1 MYIPIFAIPLSLFG
15 ACNSELSIND
25 MATEDSYATVDPGPV
40 SLRRLTRT
48 QYDNTIY
55 ALFGSD
61 IVIPTISEADSM
73 KGGFLSVGASTSS
86 YTPRGVESIE
96 AASYGI
102 AKQVIENETILSTVL
117 PCTPTGI
124 TDEACAGE
132 FVETIGS
139 RL

>member
-1 MYIPIFAIPLSLFG
+1 MFLPILAIPLSMLG
-15 ACNSELSIND
+15 ACDSELSLND
-25 MATEDSYATVDPGPV
+25 MAPEDEYTVVDPGPV
-40 SLRRLTRT
+40 SMRRLTRT
-48 QYDNTIY
+48 QYDNSIY

-102 AKQVIENETILSTVL
+102 AKQV
-117 PCTPTGI
+117 
-124 TDEACAGE
+124 
-132 FVETIGS
+132 VEK
-139 RL
+139 